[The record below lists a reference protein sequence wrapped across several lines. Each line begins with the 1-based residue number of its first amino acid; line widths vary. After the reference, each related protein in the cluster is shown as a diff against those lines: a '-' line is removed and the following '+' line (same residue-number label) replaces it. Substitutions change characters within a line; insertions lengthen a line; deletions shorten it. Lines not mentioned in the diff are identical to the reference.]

1 MDSIK
6 KILKLEEEP
15 NANMQINEQSSLITP
30 IKSNARLEY

>member
-15 NANMQINEQSSLITP
+15 NAIMQINEQSSLITP